1 MRFLEGK
8 KTAILLNETLGTF
21 FFYLTLL
28 YIYFYF
34 LQLVSFI
41 PEAIPVLLAMKTA
54 AYLFILATFIASVTS
69 RFVLRG

>member
-8 KTAILLNETLGTF
+8 KTAILLNETLRTF
-21 FFYLTLL
+21 FFIETY
-28 YIYFYF
+28 YIFICIF
-34 LQLVSFI
+34 LQVVSI
-41 PEAIPVLLAMKTA
+41 VLIPVLLAMKTA